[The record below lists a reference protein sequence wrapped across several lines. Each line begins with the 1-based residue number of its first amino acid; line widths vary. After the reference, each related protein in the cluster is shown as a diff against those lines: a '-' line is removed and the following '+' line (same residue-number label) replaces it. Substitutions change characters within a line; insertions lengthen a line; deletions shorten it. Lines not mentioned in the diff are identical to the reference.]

1 MKKAKKME
9 ASVYLRSDVYFE
21 PLFNKWF
28 VWPYLLAP
36 APAAMNL
43 ANHHLRLMKSFVANA
58 SIHAKS
64 ANDKVMTGSSLVN
77 IPVEKVPEIKSLIE
91 NTLKNF
97 DDLLEFSD
105 SVKALDELLRCEGKG
120 MSLEPLYVRIPRALR
135 GLVELHYDLNN
146 QPSFRFIEGLL
157 YHTPY
162 YKTEA
167 QTVCLGTLHSSER
180 PFVLSTPRLPDE
192 KHIHIQVP
200 FNHVFVEA
208 LFAMRDVPKP
218 LSWIKNLMANLP
230 VEGELDFDSLFT
242 TTAPKKSAAYTG
254 EDIQIRYLGHAGL
267 LIETSTTK
275 LMVDPVIAY
284 RNDDHTNKTTFDDLP
299 PHIDYVIVTHTHMDH
314 VCLETLIQL
323 KHKVGTVLVPKN
335 NSGNLADP
343 SIKLM
348 LKVLGF
354 TSVIEM
360 EDMESFEFA
369 DGYLLA
375 LPFLG
380 EHADVNIRSK
390 AAWMVDIKGRRILIA
405 ADSSNLDEYLYQK
418 LHSLTGDI
426 DILFIGME
434 CTGGPLRW
442 LYGSLL
448 TQPISSEQNESRR
461 FNGSDYRAASYMAH
475 TFNAGQVYVYAL
487 GVEPWFGYFMG
498 VSYNENNIQLVESKR
513 LVDECLARG
522 IPSEQLHG
530 LKFFTLPATQQNHK
544 NVLF

>member
-1 MKKAKKME
+1 ME
-9 ASVYLRSDVYFE
+9 DDVYLRSDVYFE

-64 ANDKVMTGSSLVN
+64 ANDKAMMGSSLVN
-77 IPVEKVPEIKSLIE
+77 IPVSKAPEIKLLIK
-91 NTLKNF
+91 NTLEKF
-97 DDLLEFSD
+97 DDLIDFSNA
-105 SVKALDELLRCEGKG
+105 VKALDELLRCEGKG
-120 MSLEPLYVRIPRALR
+120 MSLEPLYVRIPQVLR

-146 QPSFRFIEGLL
+146 QPSFRFVEGLL

-167 QTVCLGTLHSSER
+167 QTVCLGILHSSER
-180 PFVLSTPRLPDE
+180 PFVLSTPRLPDD
-192 KHIHIQVP
+192 KHVHIQVP
-200 FNHVFVEA
+200 FNHVFVET
-208 LFAMRDVPKP
+208 LFAMRDTPKP
-218 LSWIKNLMANLP
+218 LTYIKNLMANFP
-230 VEGELDFDSLFT
+230 VEGELEFDSLFT
-242 TTAPKKSAAYTG
+242 TIAPKKTQAYAG

-267 LIETSTTK
+267 LIETKTTS

-299 PHIDYVIVTHTHMDH
+299 PHIDYVVVTHTHMDH

-348 LKVLGF
+348 LKALGF
-354 TSVIEM
+354 SSVIEM
-360 EDMESFEFA
+360 EDMESFEFS
-369 DGYLLA
+369 DGYFLA

-390 AAWMVDIKGRRILIA
+390 AAWMIDIKGRRILVA
-405 ADSSNLDEYLYQK
+405 ADSSNLDEHLYQR
-418 LHSLTGDI
+418 LHLLTGDI

-442 LYGSLL
+442 LYGPLL

-461 FNGSDYRAASYMAH
+461 FNGSDYRAASYMAR

-487 GVEPWFGYFMG
+487 GIESWFGYFMG
-498 VSYNENNIQLVESKR
+498 LSYNENDTQLVESRR
-513 LVDECLARG
+513 LVNECLARG

-530 LKFFTLPATQQNHK
+530 LKILTLSASQQHPK
-544 NVLF
+544 KVLF